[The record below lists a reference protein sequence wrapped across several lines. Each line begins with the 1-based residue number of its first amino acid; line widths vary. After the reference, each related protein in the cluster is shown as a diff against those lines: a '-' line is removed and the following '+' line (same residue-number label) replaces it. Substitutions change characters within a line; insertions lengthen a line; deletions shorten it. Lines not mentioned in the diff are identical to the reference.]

1 MNIRVYQGGALPTGT
16 LTLPGGVT
24 GDPLFADTVVTLNL
38 KQRIKQ

>member
-16 LTLPGGVT
+16 LTLPGGV